1 MVSELGFWYVKKMD
15 LTISSLLDVVDRL
28 GWSGGRTDLLT
39 YPEYVLFKGIDTIID
54 EKRIRLGLKLNVY
67 ALPFNPTA
75 LIQKIPNIDKE
86 EDNNEDKPAT
96 KQITSIK
103 NNTNTPKQTHDKWVK
118 VTVTKNRHKA
128 VHEAEI
134 QKEKKR
140 HGKKGVMKKKENRY
154 QELKDKEDEEGNNLN
169 EDLRMETK
177 KKDVSDLKDKKVL
190 QETTPSI

>member
-1 MVSELGFWYVKKMD
+1 M
-15 LTISSLLDVVDRL
+15 
-28 GWSGGRTDLLT
+28 LT

-67 ALPFNPTA
+67 ALPFNPTV
-75 LIQKIPNIDKE
+75 LIQKISNIDKE

>member
-1 MVSELGFWYVKKMD
+1 
-15 LTISSLLDVVDRL
+15 
-28 GWSGGRTDLLT
+28 LLT

-103 NNTNTPKQTHDKWVK
+103 NNTNTPK
-118 VTVTKNRHKA
+118 
-128 VHEAEI
+128 
-134 QKEKKR
+134 
-140 HGKKGVMKKKENRY
+140 
-154 QELKDKEDEEGNNLN
+154 
-169 EDLRMETK
+169 
-177 KKDVSDLKDKKVL
+177 
-190 QETTPSI
+190 